1 MPGTTSTSSSNS
13 QPPTAYSGRSV
24 FGQAPTI
31 DLETFSNREFVV
43 KDFVETLSDSAVPPN
58 RKSGPAN
65 HPNVF
70 DPKPFIRTFENALNR
85 MVEIS
90 GDLEHREN
98 ELSAAVRRSEA
109 QHGRTMQAT
118 KTQLDEA
125 MARFEKLDSS
135 ISGNESNSVSKTVKI
150 GQRLEELDQQR
161 IRAQDTRF
169 LIQCWLEVSERGE
182 LFMLEDIRRQGGGE
196 GKVRCANIARQL
208 MKISQRLDQQSWPQV
223 NGASVQVNGINGG
236 PNPNKKK
243 RRHNT
248 RELIEKFSETL
259 EKDLLKS
266 FDEFYRREN
275 FDGMHECAKVLY
287 DFNSGASVIGAF
299 VNQHQFFIDRS
310 QLITEEVGGDPESWE
325 RLADPDA
332 QPPGVE
338 PSLQALI
345 EEVKIVIQEES
356 AIIRRAFPYAEQVMT
371 KFLQRVFQQSIQQ
384 RLEMVLEKAN
394 TVSSLAF
401 LRSLQAAR
409 SAISTLIDDLKM
421 HGLID
426 SPEPAS
432 PQITMILDQQFDDL
446 FVPYFAGAT
455 YIEREKRNLEELY
468 SSLIFKFTIFHSRR
482 RKAPTT
488 LMKSLAKSGSEMLAS
503 ARDAYV
509 ERLDSSD
516 LAPAQKKMLLRIAGL
531 KDAENAN
538 AQTEIE
544 VGIEDGVLSTMNA
557 KRMLKWLAEAVGRGL
572 ELNGGNETARDVAA
586 LLQILITHMAEIYLE
601 TALDAA
607 NELAASQETVTKSEP
622 DLSYVPMLK
631 PAITIM
637 HLLST
642 FIHTVILPLASSNIS
657 IKKDMTRSTIQTLEN
672 LELKVNTIL
681 QHTIDVILNW
691 TARLLSN
698 QKKTDFRPRDDG
710 PAPITS
716 QTSTS
721 TYTELLQTQTCAT
734 VYTFLSRLH
743 PLLLSSLSP
752 GSNLHAVLTELAI
765 GFRALLFTHFQ
776 KFNVNA
782 AGGIMVTKDL
792 TKYVEVLKSWVM
804 DKSAGSGDGDGEP
817 GSEVKAMGE
826 RELEEVMEI
835 GLLFVVG
842 PEALRERVRGLRDKG
857 WEVGVLRGF
866 VGRRE
871 DGGGGLGGVLGG
883 L

>member
-1 MPGTTSTSSSNS
+1 MPGTTSTSSSTS
-13 QPPTAYSGRSV
+13 QPPTLYSGRSV
-24 FGQAPTI
+24 FGQAPTF

-43 KDFVETLSDSAVPPN
+43 KDFVESLSDSAVPPN

-65 HPNVF
+65 QANAF

-85 MVEIS
+85 MVDIS
-90 GDLEHREN
+90 SDLEHREN
-98 ELSAAVRRSEA
+98 ELSAAVRRAEA
-109 QHGRTMQAT
+109 QHGRAMQST
-118 KTQLDEA
+118 KTELDEA
-125 MARFEKLDSS
+125 MAKFERLDSS
-135 ISGNESNSVSKTVKI
+135 LSGNDQNSVSRTVKI
-150 GQRLEELDQQR
+150 GQRLEELDRQR

-223 NGASVQVNGINGG
+223 DGAPVHVNGVNGG
-236 PNPNKKK
+236 PIASKKK
-243 RRHNT
+243 RPRHNT

-275 FDGMHECAKVLY
+275 FDGMHDCAKVLY

-332 QPPGVE
+332 QAPGVE

-345 EEVKIVIQEES
+345 EEVKIVVQEES

-394 TVSSLAF
+394 TISSLAF

-421 HGLID
+421 HGLIE

-432 PQITMILDQQFDDL
+432 PQITMVLDQQFDDL
-446 FVPYFAGAT
+446 FVPYFAGST

-468 SSLIFKFTIFHSRR
+468 SSLLFKFTIFHSRR

-531 KDAENAN
+531 KDAENAK

-544 VGIEDGVLSTMNA
+544 VSTEDGVLSTTNT

-572 ELNGGNETARDVAA
+572 ELNGGNETARDVSA
-586 LLQILITHMAEIYLE
+586 LLHILISNMAEIYLE

-607 NELAASQETVTKSEP
+607 SDLAALQETATKSEP
-622 DLSYVPMLK
+622 DLSYVPTLK

-642 FIHTVILPLASSNIS
+642 FIHTILLPLANSNIS
-657 IKKDMTRSTIQTLEN
+657 IRKDKTRSTTQTLEN
-672 LELKVNTIL
+672 LENKVNNIL

-691 TARLLSN
+691 TSRLLAN
-698 QKKTDFRPRDDG
+698 QKKTDFRPRDDPG
-710 PAPITS
+710 AI
-716 QTSTS
+716 QT
-721 TYTELLQTQTCAT
+721 TYTELLQTPTCQT
-734 VYTFLSRLH
+734 VYTFLSRLR
-743 PLLLSSLSP
+743 PLFLTSLTP
-752 GSNLHAVLTELAI
+752 GPNLTAFLTELAL
-765 GFRALLFTHFQ
+765 GFRSLLFAHFQ
-776 KFNVNA
+776 KFQVNA

-792 TKYVEVLKSWVM
+792 TKYIDVM
-804 DKSAGSGDGDGEP
+804 RTWELGEEFEQGSGG
-817 GSEVKAMGE
+817 
-826 RELEEVMEI
+826 LEAVMEI
-835 GLLFVVG
+835 GHLFVLG

-857 WEVGVLRGF
+857 VWEAGVLRGI

-871 DGGGGLGGVLGG
+871 DVGSAGVQSVLGM